1 MEAPVA
7 LPSTPS
13 GRGLRVLALGLVS
26 VVVTACAPEKVLV
39 AHRGASAYA
48 PEHTLDAYRLAI
60 EQGADFI
67 EPDLQITRD
76 GILIALHDL
85 TLERTTNVE
94 QVFPDRYR
102 EERVDEGGR
111 AGDPDGI
118 RTGTADA
125 GGNGRDEAREGGS
138 DDAGAART
146 VRRWYAADFTLDEIR
161 ELDAGSWFAP
171 DFAGSRI
178 PTLDEVIELALD
190 GGVGIFPETKA
201 PEVYGAMGF
210 EMERVLL
217 DALAEY
223 GLQEPGAVPGT
234 PVIIQSFSP
243 ESLRIL
249 RHEMG
254 TALDLTLLVSAPDRE
269 GWLSPEGLRRAAG
282 FATGIGPS
290 KRLLEGRP
298 DIVEES
304 HRLDLTVIPYT
315 FRSDDPGDFSSGTA
329 EQAHYLYELNV
340 DGLFTNNPDHFPRTP
355 PAAES

>member
-1 MEAPVA
+1 MQAPPA
-7 LPSTPS
+7 LPSGPS
-13 GRGLRVLALGLVS
+13 LRSLRVLALALVS
-26 VVVTACAPEKVLV
+26 MVVTACAPEKVLV

-102 EERVDEGGR
+102 EETADE
-111 AGDPDGI
+111 AGDD
-118 RTGTADA
+118 
-125 GGNGRDEAREGGS
+125 GS

-178 PTLDEVIELALD
+178 PTLDEVIGLALD

-210 EMERVLL
+210 DMERLLL
-217 DALAEY
+217 DALADH

-269 GWLSPEGLRRAAG
+269 AWLSPEGLRRAAA

-298 DIVEES
+298 DIVEEA

-315 FRSDDPGDFSSGTA
+315 FRSDDPDDFSSGTA

-340 DGLFTNNPDHFPRTP
+340 DGLFTNNPDHFPRTRP
-355 PAAES
+355 EGES